1 MLIFSDLFYTI
12 WGSKLFPSFYMNYIE
27 TTKKIIR
34 EELNS
39 NIKKF
44 DQLGGGSIN
53 SVFLCELEKYK
64 VVVKINNSLT
74 FPGMFEKEKNGL
86 LKLNQSGV
94 RTPKVIF
101 EKVRDSLAFL
111 ALEYIPNGSFG
122 NWELFGEKLAIL
134 HSNKN
139 EFFGLD
145 YDNYVGS
152 LKQINKNEDNWKDF
166 YSNHRILHLTKSAFN
181 RELLTKADSKKI
193 EKLCL
198 KLDTYIPYTEPS
210 LIHGD
215 LWSGNLIFD
224 EKGKPVFIDPAIYY
238 GHPEMDWAMLSL
250 FGSYPEAAMK
260 SYRNIIP
267 LENSYSER
275 EKIYQLYPLLV
286 HLVLFGRSYYRN
298 ISEILN
304 FYS

>member
-1 MLIFSDLFYTI
+1 
-12 WGSKLFPSFYMNYIE
+12 MNNIE
-27 TTKKIIR
+27 TAKQIIKQ
-34 EELNS
+34 ELNS
-39 NIKKF
+39 NIKELS
-44 DQLGGGSIN
+44 QLGGGSIN
-53 SVFLCELEKYK
+53 SVFLVELEKSK
-64 VVVKINNSLT
+64 IVLKINDSLR
-74 FPGMFEKEKNGL
+74 FPGMFENEKKGL
-86 LKLNQSGV
+86 LKLNASGV

-111 ALEYIPNGSFG
+111 ALEYIPNRSFG

-152 LKQINKNEDNWKDF
+152 LKQINKKENNWKGF
-166 YSNHRILHLTKSAFN
+166 YSNQRLLHLTKFAFDK
-181 RELLTKADSKKI
+181 ELLSKTDSKKM
-193 EKLCL
+193 EELCN
-198 KLDTYIPYTEPS
+198 KLDTYLPFAKPS

-224 EKGKPVFIDPAIYY
+224 GQGKPVFIDPAIYY

-260 SYRNIIP
+260 SYSNIIP
-267 LENSYSER
+267 LENSYFER

-286 HLVLFGRSYYRN
+286 HLLLFGRSYYRN
-298 ISEILN
+298 VSEILN

>member
-1 MLIFSDLFYTI
+1 
-12 WGSKLFPSFYMNYIE
+12 MNNIE
-27 TTKKIIR
+27 TAKQIIKQ
-34 EELNS
+34 ELNS
-39 NIKKF
+39 NIKKIS
-44 DQLGGGSIN
+44 QLGGGSIN
-53 SVFLCELEKYK
+53 SVFLVELEKSK
-64 VVVKINNSLT
+64 IVLKINDSLR
-74 FPGMFEKEKNGL
+74 FPGMFENEKKGL
-86 LKLNQSGV
+86 LKLNASGV
-94 RTPKVIF
+94 QTPQVIF
-101 EKVRDSLAFL
+101 ERSKDNLAFL
-111 ALEYIPNGSFG
+111 ALEYIPNGNFG
-122 NWELFGEKLAIL
+122 NWELFGEKLAAL
-134 HSNKN
+134 HTNKN

-145 YDNYVGS
+145 YDNYIGS
-152 LKQINKNEDNWKDF
+152 LRQVNKKENNWKGF
-166 YSNHRILHLTKSAFN
+166 YSNQRLLHLTKFAFDK
-181 RELLTKADSKKI
+181 ELLSKTDSKKM
-193 EKLCL
+193 EELCN
-198 KLDTYIPYTEPS
+198 KLDTYLPFAKPS

-224 EKGKPVFIDPAIYY
+224 GQGKPVFIDPAIYY

-267 LENSYSER
+267 LENSYFER